1 MTDTAIVNRAL
12 RRAGEARISAMTDAV
27 PGAASA
33 RDVYD
38 YERDSLLR
46 SHPWNFATARY
57 KLNRLADAPV
67 FEFEYAYSLPSDF
80 LRIVAVYDNEAGDG
94 SVRYKM
100 ESLLSGGDWHRVI
113 LCDAEDVYARYVRK
127 VTDTS
132 LFDPLFADCLVLK
145 LASIFATDLTNS
157 NTLMQLFEQKLRDV
171 RSDARSTDGIEDM
184 MDRRPIGSWAASR
197 HGSGWD
203 GWAD

>member
-1 MTDTAIVNRAL
+1 MTETAVVNRAL

-33 RDVYD
+33 RDIYD

-57 KLNRLADAPV
+57 KLNRLADTPV

-80 LRIVAVYDNEAGDG
+80 LRMVAVYDNDAGDG
-94 SVRYKM
+94 TVRYKM
-100 ESLLSGGDWHRVI
+100 ESLQASGGDWHRVL
-113 LCDAEDVYARYVRK
+113 LCDAEDVYVRYVRK

-171 RSDARSTDGIEDM
+171 RSEARSTDGIEDM
-184 MDRRPIGSWAASR
+184 MDRRPMGSWAASR
-197 HGSGWD
+197 HGWSE
-203 GWAD
+203 